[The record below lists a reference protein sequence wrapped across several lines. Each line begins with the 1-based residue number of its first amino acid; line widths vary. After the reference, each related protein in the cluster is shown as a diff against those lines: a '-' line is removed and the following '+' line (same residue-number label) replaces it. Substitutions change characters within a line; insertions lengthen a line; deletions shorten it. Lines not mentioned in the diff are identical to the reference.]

1 MNDTYDLDELR
12 EEFLQILGTQS
23 EIKSQTIREQKKI
36 NFNSSMEVK
45 TLRKQ
50 NYELKKTLFNAKMD
64 VKTKNESV
72 EFLTKENETL
82 HKFVYKQRNEL
93 AKQTKT
99 EKELESKLKQKE
111 KEICDL
117 KKKMESILV
126 VTESI
131 VIKTEIELS
140 NFSKF
145 QNEKLIRK

>member
-1 MNDTYDLDELR
+1 VS
-12 EEFLQILGTQS
+12 FILT
-23 EIKSQTIREQKKI
+23 
-36 NFNSSMEVK
+36 SSSFTTDIPKVGK
-45 TLRKQ
+45 
-50 NYELKKTLFNAKMD
+50 Y
-64 VKTKNESV
+64 
-72 EFLTKENETL
+72 TKENETL